1 MSIVHPLLAGATVID
16 LCAGSGA
23 LGLEAL
29 SRGAVHATFVESS
42 DRSLRVLRQNIESL
56 GAGPRST
63 VVKGDAERF
72 AARLDAGAFDV
83 AFADP
88 PYASG
93 TALAL
98 AARWLEVPFAQ
109 VFGVEHSAR
118 TAMPEGGDTRRY
130 GDTAITFYRAR
141 TTIE

>member
-1 MSIVHPLLAGATVID
+1 MSIVHPLLDGAAVLD

-29 SRGAVHATFVESS
+29 SRGAARATFVESGE
-42 DRSLRVLRQNIESL
+42 RSLRALRANVDAL
-56 GAGPRST
+56 GASERAT
-63 VVKGDAERF
+63 IVRADAERF
-72 AARLDAGAFDV
+72 ASRLAERAFDV

-93 TALAL
+93 TAVSLVT
-98 AARWLEVPFAQ
+98 RWLQVPFAR

-118 TAMPEGGDTRRY
+118 VTVPGGVETRRY
-130 GDTAITFYRAR
+130 GDTAITFYRADDP
-141 TTIE
+141 TE